1 MNLPAPSLSYVLSNR
16 LPVKAFLVWFVYVA
30 ALLLWH
36 SYKFRFAHTNKL
48 DWLTR
53 SLNSDL
59 TPAILSGFYFS
70 VQSIPLLGDST
81 YLIQIWQKQ
90 LNIVWASEPISHFL
104 LTKTFSPFLLS
115 KFVPPVMGAVS
126 MWLWLKLPVTAV
138 TRRMSQSSESSL
150 IILFRILFF
159 ASAPVQMIFYRGYFE
174 TLMIFI
180 PFSLLYIYFLLRY
193 VILNEAKPVASF
205 MTTVGTLG
213 IAMSVHGVAFV
224 WLPVLPI
231 LLQRFW
237 LRPFASF
244 RFYGFLLAIIFPVF
258 IYGIILV
265 LFSVAG
271 YKIDWLNMG
280 GGGDGSAFVPIYG
293 LTEWANYS
301 LYWFGSIQ
309 HIWSVVS
316 ILIYSALFLIVITI
330 LYFLNG
336 RPRFNL
342 SKDTAVRFLLFGG
355 FLGFI
360 VFWNFDLGFFYDFDL
375 IFSLSLSVGLVAE
388 LMVQNYKKTQYTSK
402 NQKVENIETN
412 ELSSNYNQL
421 LKPSL
426 FFIVIAVIQTSLWLT
441 AFSRFF

>member
-16 LPVKAFLVWFVYVA
+16 LPVKAFLIWFVYVA

-36 SYKFRFAHTNKL
+36 SYKFRFAHSNKL

-53 SLNSDL
+53 SVNSDL
-59 TPAILSGFYFS
+59 VPTILSGFYFS
-70 VQSIPLLGDST
+70 LQSIPLLGDST

-90 LNIVWASEPISHFL
+90 LNIIWASEPISHFL
-104 LTKTFSPFLLS
+104 LTKTFSPFMLS
-115 KFVPPVMGAVS
+115 KIIPPVMGAVS

-138 TRRMSQSSESSL
+138 TLRMSQNNESSL
-150 IILFRILFF
+150 TILFRILFF
-159 ASAPVQMIFYRGYFE
+159 ASAPVQMIFFRGYFE

-180 PFSLLYIYFLLRY
+180 PFSLLYIYFLLKF
-193 VILNEAKPVASF
+193 VISNEAKPVALF
-205 MTTVGTLG
+205 MVVVVTLG
-213 IAMSVHGVAFV
+213 IAISVHGVAFV
-224 WLPVLPI
+224 WLPILPI
-231 LLQRFW
+231 LLQRFG
-237 LRPFASF
+237 LRPFVSF
-244 RFYGFLLAIIFPVF
+244 RLYGFVFAIIFPVF

-265 LFSVAG
+265 LFSVVG
-271 YKIDWLNMG
+271 YKIDLLNMG
-280 GGGDGSAFVPIYG
+280 GGGDGSAFVSIYG

-316 ILIYSALFLIVITI
+316 ILVYSALYLVVLTI
-330 LYFLNG
+330 FYFLND

-342 SKDTAVRFLLFGG
+342 SADTAVRFLLFGG

-375 IFSLSLSVGLVAE
+375 IFSLSLSVGLLAE
-388 LMVQNYKKTQYTSK
+388 LMIQNHDKAQYTSK
-402 NQKVENIETN
+402 MQKVENFETN
-412 ELSSNYNQL
+412 KLSSNYKQRSIQ
-421 LKPSL
+421 SL
-426 FFIVIAVIQTSLWLT
+426 SFIIIAVIQTGLWLT